1 MKLSMKKTIQK
12 ALAVLLIVVSVCGL
26 MDTGNSIIYADVGDS
41 GMIYSYDGEL
51 VETIADVPSG
61 EHVSNL
67 EHGKPVKVIGE
78 KTDSS
83 GNLWY
88 QLEYYI
94 SKGTTRKTGYCRSSN
109 VRLDKSVVVTATGV
123 ANANMSLMA
132 VPGRYSDTQYQ
143 VSTIPA
149 GTKLYITD
157 SDNYNGVMYRV
168 YGDVNGSRV
177 YGWVQS
183 SYVTKDAIPDIPTDA
198 NYEQTLINQGFPASY
213 ARLLAILHEQYPNWV
228 FVPVQTGLDWN
239 TVIAEESKAGRNLIH
254 KSSNDAKKSVAS
266 SEYNYYT
273 NTWTIRDSS
282 GWVTAHP
289 DYIAY
294 CMDPRNFLNAENIFM
309 FESLSYSSTHNVA
322 GVQAILK
329 NTFMATDVVD
339 TNSATGE
346 TSTLNYANTFMSIGA
361 EVGVSP
367 YHLASRIRQEQG
379 TSGTSPL
386 ISGTYAG
393 YPGVYN
399 YFNYGAYG
407 TPDSVLYA
415 NGLSYAQNQG
425 WVSRYLSLLGGSK
438 LLAANYINV
447 GQDTLYFQKFNVVYK
462 DKLYT
467 HQYMTN
473 VEAAISEGKSV
484 ASAYTDK
491 SQAFVFEIPVYL
503 NMPDAPV
510 QFTASGNRNNYLS
523 AINISGLSLTP
534 TFDGAVTNYTAIVDS
549 SIGSVSVSAS
559 PVVSTSKVSGTGS
572 YNLNIGNNT
581 INVTCT
587 SQSGEAR
594 TYTITV
600 VRMGMGSA
608 DYTLTSANYVIGEYI
623 TGVNPGT
630 TVTDFISGFAC
641 EGGTVKVLN
650 AAGAEK
656 TGNVGTGDRLAVY
669 VNGALVGLK
678 DIVIY
683 GDISGDGAVTIVD
696 LVRLNRHTLNISKLS
711 GSALAA
717 ADVNRNG
724 SVNIQD
730 LVMVNRHTLGIAT
743 ISQK

>member
-1 MKLSMKKTIQK
+1 MNLNLKRGIQK
-12 ALAVLLIVVSVCGL
+12 ALAILLVVVSVCGL
-26 MDTGNSIIYADVGDS
+26 MDTGNSITYAYTAQGA
-41 GMIYSYDGEL
+41 MIYSYDGSIIETKSSPSSSASKVSGL
-51 VETIADVPSG
+51 V
-61 EHVSNL
+61 
-67 EHGKPVKVIGE
+67 HGKPLTIIDE
-78 KTDSS
+78 TTDDS
-83 GNLWY
+83 GALWY
-88 QLEYYI
+88 KVTYYI
-94 SKGTTRKTGYCRSSN
+94 SDGATKKEAYVPASN
-109 VRLDKSVVVTATGV
+109 VRLDKDAAIIATGV
-123 ANANMSLMA
+123 AS
-132 VPGRYSDTQYQ
+132 
-143 VSTIPA
+143 VSNTLWSCTGNYMKPALATIPA

-157 SDNYNGVMYRV
+157 DKTDGGLWYRV
-168 YGDVNGSRV
+168 KCDISGMTY
-177 YGWVQS
+177 YGWVES
-183 SYVTKDAIPDIPTDA
+183 GYVTKDAIPDIPTDA
-198 NYEQTLINQGFPASY
+198 NYEQSLINQGFPASY
-213 ARLLAILHEQYPNWV
+213 AKLLAIIHEQYPNWV

-294 CMDPRNFLNAENIFM
+294 CMDPRNFLNTENIFM
-309 FESLSYSSTHNVA
+309 FESLSYSSVHNVT
-322 GVQAILK
+322 GVQAILN
-329 NTFMATDVVD
+329 NTFMANDVTDSD
-339 TNSATGE
+339 G
-346 TSTLNYANTFMSIGA
+346 STLNYANAFMSIGQQ
-361 EVGVSP
+361 VGVSP
-367 YHLASRIRQEQG
+367 YHLASRVRQEQG
-379 TSGTSPL
+379 ANGTSPL
-386 ISGTYAG
+386 ISGTYSG
-393 YPGVYN
+393 YEGLYN

-407 TPDSVLYA
+407 TPNSVLYA
-415 NGLSYAQNQG
+415 NGLTYARNQG
-425 WVSRYLSLLGGSK
+425 WTSRYASLLGGSQ
-438 LLAANYINV
+438 LLAKNYISV
-447 GQDTLYFQKFNVVYK
+447 GQDTLYFQKFNVVNK
-462 DKLYT
+462 NALYT

-484 ASAYTDK
+484 ASAYADK
-491 SQAFVFEIPVYL
+491 TQAFIFEIPIYL
-503 NMPDAPV
+503 NMPESPV

-523 AINISGLSLTP
+523 SINISGLSLTP
-534 TFDGAVTNYTAIVDS
+534 TFDGAVTSYTAIVDS
-549 SIGSVSVSAS
+549 SISSVSVSAS

-587 SQSGEAR
+587 SQSGEAK
-594 TYTITV
+594 TYTITI

-608 DYTLTSANYVIGEYI
+608 DYTLTSSNYVIGEYI

-630 TVTDFISGFAC
+630 TVTDFIAGFTC

-650 AAGAEK
+650 SAGAEK

-696 LVRLNRHTLNISKLS
+696 LVRLNRHTLNVSKLS
-711 GSALAA
+711 GSALVA

-730 LVMVNRHTLGIAT
+730 LVMVNRHTLGVAT